1 MNEYDAF
8 PAPSEEPVFP
18 TGNKELRF
26 AAAIAIA
33 CLLLANFAV
42 FHGYNLGFAL
52 AAAGCIVITT
62 VYLLRSGC
70 KPDFYSTALL
80 ALSLV
85 LCGSFVRSND
95 GFVKFVSRCFLLV
108 SANLGFCLLAAQN
121 RRCPG
126 GVSSLLDAPRALF
139 MLGVGGMGAAARG
152 LNAARKD
159 MSATGKSRSAVAA
172 GIAVAVPVALV
183 LVSLLVSADAAFEGL
198 LALLPEI
205 DLGEVFVSLLLGGC
219 AACLLYTRGIALK
232 HSKKE
237 PLSPKE
243 RKGMHPLTV
252 NTVLI
257 CVCCVYGVYL
267 FSQLAYVSGGFLGIL
282 PEGYTLAEYARR
294 GFFEMCALCALNLAI
309 ITLAVG
315 LSRQTGKAIPWLC
328 LLIGLMN
335 LFFVTAASAKMLLYI
350 GSYGLTRLRLLT
362 EVITVF
368 LGITTVFVCLWL
380 FVPKFRYMKAV
391 LLTALT
397 ICAATAWVDVDTVVA
412 HYNVRAWQS
421 GILQTVDVNYLGDL
435 SAGAVPYLQELA
447 QCSDPWVAE
456 QAKRRL
462 QGFHQTWDGDLR
474 SYTIAGA
481 VADEILDDYLPSADR
496 AR

>member
-1 MNEYDAF
+1 MSEYDGYPT
-8 PAPSEEPVFP
+8 PAPYEEPMFP
-18 TGNKELRF
+18 TGSKELRF
-26 AAAIAIA
+26 AAAILIS
-33 CLLLANFAV
+33 CLLLANFSL

-70 KPDFYSTALL
+70 RPDFYSASLL
-80 ALSLV
+80 VLSLV

-95 GFVKFVSRCFLLV
+95 GFVKFVSKCFLLV
-108 SANLGFCLLAAQN
+108 AANLGFCLLASQN
-121 RRCPG
+121 RRNPG
-126 GVSSLLDAPRALF
+126 GVSSLLDAPRSFF
-139 MLGVGGMGAAARG
+139 MLGVGGMGGAARG

-159 MSATGKSRSAVAA
+159 MSAAGKARGAVLA
-172 GIAVAVPVALV
+172 GILVAIPVSLV
-183 LVSLLVSADAAFEGL
+183 LISLLISADAAFEGL
-198 LALLPEI
+198 LALLPEVDI
-205 DLGEVFVSLLLGGC
+205 AEAVVSLIIGFC
-219 AACLLYTRGIALK
+219 AACVLYARGVALK
-232 HSKKE
+232 HNEKT
-237 PLSPKE
+237 PLPHKE
-243 RKGMHPLTV
+243 RKGLHPMTV
-252 NTVLI
+252 NTVLV
-257 CVCCVYGVYL
+257 CVCAVYGVYL
-267 FSQLAYVSGGFLGIL
+267 LSQLAYLSGGFLGIL

-294 GFFEMCALCALNLAI
+294 GFFEMCALCGLNLAI
-309 ITLAVG
+309 ITLAVA
-315 LSRQTGKAIPWLC
+315 LARQTGKANQWLC

-335 LFFVTAASAKMLLYI
+335 LFFVCAASAKMLLYI
-350 GSYGLTRLRLLT
+350 DTYGLTRLRLLT

-380 FVPKFRYMKAV
+380 FVPKFHYMKAV

-412 HYNVRAWQS
+412 HYNVRGWQS

-435 SAGAVPYLQELA
+435 SAGAVPYLQELS

-462 QGFHQTWDGDLR
+462 QGFSQTWDGDLR

-481 VADEILDDYLPSADR
+481 IAQQILDAYQR
-496 AR
+496 K